1 MKRKIRTTLS
11 ALALFA
17 ALALPASAARWQCV
31 TLPAGCGL
39 PVSCWQQCPEQSCP
53 DQTCPDTDCAD
64 GSCTEQP
71 AQPDLPGTP
80 EQPSEPDTPETPS
93 QPDSSSVLAEE
104 RAVVSLVNEIR
115 AQYGLSA
122 LTLDESLCRY
132 ARVKSQ
138 DMQQNG
144 YFSHESPTYGSPFDM
159 MRSFGIS
166 YSYAGENI
174 AMGYSSAQSVVEAW
188 MNSTGH
194 RANILSANFTSIGVG
209 YVTNGGYWTQWFLG

>member
-1 MKRKIRTTLS
+1 MKRKIQTTLS

-17 ALALPASAARWQCV
+17 ALALPASAARWQYI
-31 TLPAGCGL
+31 TLPSGRGL
-39 PVSCWQQCPEQSCP
+39 PVSCWQQCPVQ
-53 DQTCPDTDCAD
+53 
-64 GSCTEQP
+64 
-71 AQPDLPGTP
+71 
-80 EQPSEPDTPETPS
+80 EQPSEPDTPEAPS

-188 MNSTGH
+188 MNSAGH

-209 YVTNGGYWTQWFLG
+209 YVANGGYWTQWFIG

>member
-1 MKRKIRTTLS
+1 MKRKIQTTLS

-17 ALALPASAARWQCV
+17 ALALPRLCRPLAVHHAAIRLRPPGLLLAAMPGADLSGSDVSGHGLLRRLLYRAAGYAQHAGAAFRAGYARSAV
-31 TLPAGCGL
+31 PAGQRLRPRGG
-39 PVSCWQQCPEQSCP
+39 
-53 DQTCPDTDCAD
+53 A
-64 GSCTEQP
+64 
-71 AQPDLPGTP
+71 
-80 EQPSEPDTPETPS
+80 
-93 QPDSSSVLAEE
+93 
-104 RAVVSLVNEIR
+104 RVVSLVNEIR

-166 YSYAGENI
+166 I
-174 AMGYSSAQSVVEAW
+174 PMPVK
-188 MNSTGH
+188 
-194 RANILSANFTSIGVG
+194 TSPWAIRRHSPSWRPG
-209 YVTNGGYWTQWFLG
+209 

>member
-1 MKRKIRTTLS
+1 MKRKIQTTLS

-17 ALALPASAARWQCV
+17 ALALPASAARWQYI
-31 TLPAGCGL
+31 TLPSGCGL
-39 PVSCWQQCPEQSCP
+39 PVSCWQQCPEQTCP
-53 DQTCPDTDCAD
+53 DQTCPDTDCSG
-64 GSCTEQP
+64 GSCTG
-71 AQPDLPGTP
+71 QPDTPSAP
-80 EQPSEPDTPETPS
+80 EQPSEPDTPEAPS
-93 QPDSSSVLAEE
+93 QPDSGSVLAEE

-188 MNSTGH
+188 MNSAGH

-209 YVTNGGYWTQWFLG
+209 YVANGGYWTQWFLG